1 VERTQQLISD
11 DGLRIPLPFMIQYGL
26 RPGSEVTV
34 ELDDD
39 VIRIVPNLPDK
50 TDIENKALRLL
61 LNSLGD
67 AVLVKVQQL
76 DAAEPNREVGDWRVC
91 VYAREFDEPL
101 GHIDFSRNGQL
112 LSELPSVLDSIRQKA
127 SMLAKAA

>member
-1 VERTQQLISD
+1 MERTQQLISD
-11 DGLRIPLPFMIQYGL
+11 EGLRIPLPFMIQYGL
-26 RPGSEVTV
+26 QPGSEVTV

-39 VIRIVPNLPDK
+39 VIRIVPKLPNQ

-76 DAAEPNREVGDWRVC
+76 DVADPNREIGDWRVY
-91 VYAREFDEPL
+91 VYARGFDDPL
-101 GHIDFSRNGQL
+101 GYIDFSRNGQL
-112 LSELPSVLDSIRQKA
+112 LSDFPSALGSIRQKA